1 MDQLG
6 RDLLRSLRVLR
17 REKTFSA
24 TVLLTLMLCLGAN
37 VAIFGVVH
45 AVLLAPLPFAE
56 PDRLVTVNNSYPGAG
71 VVRASNGVVDFFE
84 RRERIAA
91 FEEVA
96 IYQGSGGTVG
106 EPGSTEQVTSLRVSP
121 SFFPMLGIEPA
132 LGRTF
137 GEEAMEEGNHYEV
150 VLTHGAWQDFFGGA
164 SDAVGRDL
172 RIDGRPYVVVGVLPE
187 DFVMPDRQEA
197 RMIVPLA
204 FEEEDRQL
212 ANWHSNSYQMIA
224 RLAPGASLAQ
234 AQAQNLALND
244 ALIDSWDVPNARQL
258 LEDAGFTTI
267 VTPTADDLVRDF
279 RPMLYMLWGGVAFV
293 LLIGCVNIAN
303 LLLARAQTRLTE
315 VATRLALGASR
326 AQVASQVLMEAVVL
340 CLAGGLLGV
349 GTGALALRLL
359 ETLGAADLPRG
370 TTIGIDAPVL
380 LFALALSLGAGLLVA
395 AIPMAS
401 VLRGDLSPSFRAGG
415 RTGTASRR
423 AVAVRNALVTSQVG
437 LAFVMLIGAGLMLMS
452 FRAAISV
459 DPGFEPEGLFTGT
472 VGLPAARYA
481 DGDAQRRFWDELL
494 AEIRSRPAVA
504 SASLTSM
511 VPFSDN
517 TSASLIQP
525 EGYEMS
531 PGESLLAPFQ
541 TTAGPGYFETLGIE
555 LLDGRTFEETDG
567 PDAPRVVVIDE
578 WLANRYWPNG
588 GALGDRMV
596 WGAPPGVDSIPEESL
611 FTVIGV
617 VRTVKQNDL
626 TTPAAEH
633 VGAYYFTY
641 RQRPDGFMTVVARAR
656 SGDAG
661 SLTSDVRATVAALDA
676 DLPLFGV
683 QTMEERIAESLVRRR
698 ASLVLLGVFAVVAL
712 FLAVIGIY
720 GALAYA
726 VTQRTREIG
735 IRMALGSAPR
745 DVFRGVVG
753 QGLGVTAVGLVI
765 GGAAAWFLTRF
776 IQSLL
781 FGIEATDPRVVLAV
795 AVLLAL
801 VAAVACAI
809 PASRATR
816 VNPVEALGG

>member
-1 MDQLG
+1 MDQVR

-84 RRERIAA
+84 RREGIAA

-96 IYQGSGGTVG
+96 IYSGGGGTVG
-106 EPGSTEQVTSLRVSP
+106 EPGSTERVTFLRVSP
-121 SFFPMLGIEPA
+121 SFFPMLGLEPA

-137 GEEAMEEGNHYEV
+137 GEEAMQEGHQYEV
-150 VLTHGAWQDFFGGA
+150 VLTHGAWQGLFGGA

-172 RIDGRPYVVVGVLPE
+172 RIDGRPYAVVGVLAE
-187 DFVMPDRQEA
+187 DFVMPDRQDA
-197 RMIVPLA
+197 RMFVPLA
-204 FEEEDRQL
+204 FDEEDRQL
-212 ANWHSNSYQMIA
+212 ENWHSNNYQMIA
-224 RLAPGASLAQ
+224 RLAPGASLEQ

-267 VTPTADDLVRDF
+267 VAGTADDLVRDF

-326 AQVASQVLMEAVVL
+326 AQVASQVLIEAIVL

-349 GTGALALRLL
+349 GTGAVALRLL
-359 ETLGAADLPRG
+359 ETLGADDLPRG
-370 TTIGIDAPVL
+370 TTIGLDAPVL

-401 VLRGDLSPSFRAGG
+401 VLRGDLSPAFRAGG

-459 DPGFEPEGLFTGT
+459 DPGFEPEGLFTGS
-472 VGLPAARYA
+472 VGLPTTRYA
-481 DGDAQRRFWDELL
+481 DDDAQLQFWDELL

-504 SASLTSM
+504 SASVTSM
-511 VPFSDN
+511 IPFSDN

-525 EGYEMS
+525 EGYEMA

-541 TTAGPGYFETLGIE
+541 TIAGPGYFETLGIE
-555 LLDGRTFEETDG
+555 LLDGRTFQDSDG
-567 PDAPRVVVIDE
+567 PDMPQVIVIDE
-578 WLANRYWPNG
+578 WLANRYWPDG

-596 WGAPPGVDSIPEESL
+596 WGTSPGVDSIPEENL
-611 FTVIGV
+611 FTVIGI

-641 RQRPDGFMTVVARAR
+641 RQQPAAFMTVVARAA
-656 SGDAG
+656 SGEAG
-661 SLTSDVRATVAALDA
+661 SLATDVRAAVAAMDA

-698 ASLVLLGVFAVVAL
+698 TSLVLLGVFAVVAL

-735 IRMALGSAPR
+735 IRMALGSAPT

-781 FGIEATDPRVVLAV
+781 FGIEATDVRVVLAV
-795 AVLLAL
+795 AALLAL
-801 VAAVACAI
+801 VAAAACAI
-809 PASRATR
+809 PARRATR

>member
-1 MDQLG
+1 MDQLR
-6 RDLLRSLRVLR
+6 RDLLRGLRVLR

-24 TVLLTLMLCLGAN
+24 TVLLTLTLCLGAN

-71 VVRASNGVVDFFE
+71 VVRASNGAVDFFE
-84 RRERIAA
+84 RRGRIAA

-96 IYQGSGGTVG
+96 IYQGGGGTVG
-106 EPGSTEQVTSLRVSP
+106 EPGSTEQVSSLRVSP

-137 GEEAMEEGNHYEV
+137 LEEAMQEGNQYEV
-150 VLTHGAWQDFFGGA
+150 VLTHGAWRDFFGGA

-172 RIDGRPYVVVGVLPE
+172 RIDGRPYTVVGVLAE
-187 DFVMPDRQEA
+187 DFVMPDRQDA
-197 RMIVPLA
+197 RMFVPIA
-204 FEEEDRQL
+204 FDEEDRQL
-212 ANWHSNSYQMIA
+212 ENWHSNNYQMIA
-224 RLAPGASLAQ
+224 RLAPGASLEQ
-234 AQAQNLALND
+234 ARAQNLALNE

-258 LEDAGFTTI
+258 LADAGYTTF
-267 VTPTADDLVRDF
+267 VDPTADDLVRDF

-303 LLLARAQTRLTE
+303 LLLARAQTRLTD

-326 AQVASQVLMEAVVL
+326 AQVASQVLTEALVL
-340 CLAGGLLGV
+340 SLLGGLFGLGA
-349 GTGALALRLL
+349 GTLALRMI
-359 ETLGAADLPRG
+359 ETLGADDLPRG
-370 TTIGIDAPVL
+370 TTIGVEAPVL
-380 LFALALSLGAGLLVA
+380 LFALGLSLAAGVLVA

-401 VLRGDLSPSFRAGG
+401 VLHGDLSPAFRAGG

-423 AVAVRNALVTSQVG
+423 AVSVRNALVTSQVG

-459 DPGFEPEGLFTGT
+459 EPGFEPEGVFTGL
-472 VGLPAARYA
+472 VGLPTTRYE

-494 AEIRSRPAVA
+494 TEVRSQPAVA
-504 SASLTSM
+504 SASVTSM

-525 EGYEMS
+525 EGYVMS

-541 TTAGPGYFETLGIE
+541 TSAGPGYFETLGIE
-555 LLDGRTFEETDG
+555 LLDGRTFEEADG
-567 PDAPRVVVIDE
+567 PDAPQVIVIDE
-578 WLANRYWPNG
+578 WLANRYWPDG

-596 WGAPPGVDSIPEESL
+596 WGVPPGADSIPEENL
-611 FTVIGV
+611 FTVVGI

-626 TTPAAEH
+626 TTPDAEH

-641 RQRPDGFMTVVARAR
+641 RQRPASFMTVVARSQ
-656 SGDAG
+656 SGGGGD
-661 SLTSDVRATVAALDA
+661 LTADVRAAVAGLDA

-683 QTMEERIAESLVRRR
+683 QTMEERIDESLVRRR

-712 FLAVIGIY
+712 FLAVIGLY

-735 IRMALGSAPR
+735 IRMALGSAPT

-753 QGLGVTAVGLVI
+753 QGLRVTAVGLVL
-765 GGAAAWFLTRF
+765 GGLAAYFLTRF
-776 IQSLL
+776 IESLL
-781 FGIEATDPRVVLAV
+781 FGVEATDVRVMIAV
-795 AVLLAL
+795 GGLLAL
-801 VAAVACAI
+801 VAVTACAI
-809 PASRATR
+809 PARRATR
-816 VNPVEALGG
+816 VNPVEALIG